1 LTRKEIKSVSLLY
14 KTNTVSNT
22 SKKIAVF
29 PGSFDPITLGHVDI
43 INRAL
48 PLFDTIIIAIGSNAT
63 KKHMWSLQDRKTAI
77 EQLFNN
83 NNNAIKVAT
92 YDGLTATFCK
102 SQGAQFILRGLRNS
116 TDFEYEQ
123 TIAQANDK
131 VNGIDS
137 VFIISSPEYGF
148 ISSSIVRDIARNG
161 GDYSKL
167 VP

>member
-1 LTRKEIKSVSLLY
+1 
-14 KTNTVSNT
+14 VSNT
-22 SKKIAVF
+22 LKKIAVF

-48 PLFDTIIIAIGSNAT
+48 PLFDTIIIAIGSNAE
-63 KKHMWSLQDRKTAI
+63 KKHMWSLQQRKAAI
-77 EQLFNN
+77 ETLFKNN
-83 NNNAIKVAT
+83 DTIKVAT
-92 YDGLTATFCK
+92 YQGLTATFCK
-102 SQGAQFILRGLRNS
+102 KQGAQYILRGLRNS

-123 TIAQANDK
+123 SIAQTNDK

-137 VFIISSPEYGF
+137 VFIIARPEYGF
-148 ISSSIVRDIARNG
+148 ISSSIVRDIARND

>member
-1 LTRKEIKSVSLLY
+1 M
-14 KTNTVSNT
+14 SNT
-22 SKKIAVF
+22 LKKIAVF

-48 PLFDTIIIAIGSNAT
+48 PLFDIIIIAIGSNAE
-63 KKHMWSLQDRKTAI
+63 KKHMWSLQQRKAAI
-77 EQLFNN
+77 ETLFKNN
-83 NNNAIKVAT
+83 DTIKVAT
-92 YDGLTATFCK
+92 YQGLTATFCK
-102 SQGAQFILRGLRNS
+102 KQGAQYILRGLRNS

-123 TIAQANDK
+123 SIAQANDK

-137 VFIISSPEYGF
+137 VFIIARPEYGF
-148 ISSSIVRDIARNG
+148 ISSSIVRDIARND

>member
-1 LTRKEIKSVSLLY
+1 
-14 KTNTVSNT
+14 VSNT
-22 SKKIAVF
+22 LKKIAVF

-48 PLFDTIIIAIGSNAT
+48 PLFDIIIIAIGSNAE
-63 KKHMWSLQDRKTAI
+63 KKHMWSLQQRKAAI
-77 EQLFNN
+77 ETLFKNN
-83 NNNAIKVAT
+83 DTIKVAT
-92 YDGLTATFCK
+92 YQGLTATFCK
-102 SQGAQFILRGLRNS
+102 KQGAQYILRGLRNS

-123 TIAQANDK
+123 SIAQANDK

-137 VFIISSPEYGF
+137 VFIIARPEYGF
-148 ISSSIVRDIARNG
+148 ISSSIVRDIARND

>member
-1 LTRKEIKSVSLLY
+1 M
-14 KTNTVSNT
+14 SNT
-22 SKKIAVF
+22 LKKIAVF

-48 PLFDTIIIAIGSNAT
+48 PLFDIIIIAIGSNAE
-63 KKHMWSLQDRKTAI
+63 KKHMWSLQQRKAAI
-77 EQLFNN
+77 ETLFKNN
-83 NNNAIKVAT
+83 DTIKVAT
-92 YDGLTATFCK
+92 YQGLTATFCK
-102 SQGAQFILRGLRNS
+102 KQGAQYILRGLRNS

-123 TIAQANDK
+123 SIAQSNDK

-137 VFIISSPEYGF
+137 VFIIARPEYGF
-148 ISSSIVRDIARNG
+148 ISSSIVRDIARND

>member
-1 LTRKEIKSVSLLY
+1 M
-14 KTNTVSNT
+14 SNT
-22 SKKIAVF
+22 LKKIAVF

-48 PLFDTIIIAIGSNAT
+48 PLFDTIIIAIGSNAE
-63 KKHMWSLQDRKTAI
+63 KKHMWSLQQRKAAI
-77 EQLFNN
+77 ETLFKNN
-83 NNNAIKVAT
+83 DTIKVAT
-92 YDGLTATFCK
+92 YQGLTATFCK
-102 SQGAQFILRGLRNS
+102 KQGAQYILRGLRNS

-123 TIAQANDK
+123 SIAQTNDK

-137 VFIISSPEYGF
+137 VFIIARPEYGF
-148 ISSSIVRDIARNG
+148 ISSSIVRDIARND